1 MAASAVPDITG
12 MLAKNTCTACHAM
25 DRKLL
30 GPSFKEVADKYA
42 AKPDAVA
49 YLAQR
54 IKNGGSGVWG
64 QVPMPS
70 QGISPQDA
78 QTLAQWIAQGA
89 KRP

>member
-1 MAASAVPDITG
+1 

-25 DRKLL
+25 DRKLV

-42 AKPDAVA
+42 GKSDAVA

-64 QVPMPS
+64 QIPMPA
-70 QGISPQDA
+70 QGISAQDA